1 MFLDI
6 KNASDN
12 RHFEPI
18 FKPIFI
24 SLVFILSTSLL
35 QSIMKTKTAI
45 ITRQKQGNL
54 QWSYKNTNKQPIFE
68 PMLLDLFLFWVL
80 VYDKAKWDIK
90 QQ

>member
-35 QSIMKTKTAI
+35 QSKRKNKTAI
-45 ITRQKQGNL
+45 ITRQKQGDL